1 MANRGKTPIPKTQRE
16 ILNSQLEPYIP
27 PDGAPGFVETGNPNN
42 AGVINRGNQVSFRD
56 DTTKPFSL
64 GIKDIDEAIMYYMEE
79 VIQPTVIQNGA
90 VQQVPFI
97 YGSPERWKQVQ
108 KDGYYRDKK
117 GKIMLPL
124 ITFKRN
130 NIEKVRT
137 VANKLDANNPHNVS
151 IFQKSYST
159 KNAYDNFAVINNQRP
174 VKVNYAVVVP
184 DYVNMTYDFIIAT
197 YYVEQLNKI
206 IEAINYASD
215 SYWGN
220 PERFQFRARIDS
232 YATPVQV
239 EQKGERSVQATFTLK
254 LYGYLVPDTVQK
266 QLSKLNKKF
275 NTPTKLIFNMET
287 VQNLETFNKNN
298 NRVDNTPPSINSDNN
313 PTSFTEDPTPQ

>member
-1 MANRGKTPIPKTQRE
+1 MADKGKTPTPKTQRE
-16 ILNSQLEPYIP
+16 ISISQQQPYNP
-27 PDGAPGFVETGNPNN
+27 PPGAMGFAETGNPNP
-42 AGVINRGNQVSFRD
+42 ISTFNRGEQVSFRD

-64 GIKDIDEAIMYYMEE
+64 GFKEIDEAIAYYMDN
-79 VIQPTVIQNGA
+79 IIKPTVIQNGV
-90 VQQVPFI
+90 VQNVPFI

-130 NIEKVRT
+130 NIEKIRSVT
-137 VANKLDANNPHNVS
+137 NKLDANHPNNVAVWT
-151 IFQKSYST
+151 KSYSQ
-159 KNAYDNFAVINNQRP
+159 KNAYDNFDILNNRRP
-174 VKVNYAVVVP
+174 EKVNYAVVVP
-184 DYVNMTYDFIIAT
+184 DYVNITYDFIIST

-220 PERFQFRARIDS
+220 PERFQFRARIDNFS
-232 YATPVQV
+232 TPV
-239 EQKGERSVQATFTLK
+239 EIPTNGERVVKSTFSLK

-266 QLSKLNKKF
+266 QLSSLKKF
-275 NTPTKLIFNMET
+275 NSKTKIIFNMET
-287 VQNLETFNKNN
+287 TSNLEGIN
-298 NRVDNTPPSINSDNN
+298 NTPPQPNPRTQIESDNSF
-313 PTSFTEDPTPQ
+313 TSFTEPFI

>member
-1 MANRGKTPIPKTQRE
+1 MADKGKTPTPKTQRE
-16 ILNSQLEPYIP
+16 ISISQQQPYNP
-27 PDGAPGFVETGNPNN
+27 PQGAMGFAETGNPNP
-42 AGVINRGNQVSFRD
+42 VSTFNRGEQVSFRD

-64 GIKDIDEAIMYYMEE
+64 GFKEIDEAIAYYMDN
-79 VIQPTVIQNGA
+79 IIKPTVIQNGV
-90 VQQVPFI
+90 VQNVPFI

-130 NIEKVRT
+130 NIEKIRSVT
-137 VANKLDANNPHNVS
+137 NKLDANHPNNVAVWT
-151 IFQKSYST
+151 KSYSQ
-159 KNAYDNFAVINNQRP
+159 KNAYDNFDILNNRRP
-174 VKVNYAVVVP
+174 EKVNYAVVVP
-184 DYVNMTYDFIIAT
+184 DYVNITYDFIIST

-232 YATPVQV
+232 FSTPV
-239 EQKGERSVQATFTLK
+239 EIPAKGERVVKSTFSLK
-254 LYGYLVPDTVQK
+254 LYGYLVPDTIQK
-266 QLSKLNKKF
+266 QLSSLKKF
-275 NTPTKLIFNMET
+275 NSKTKIIFNMET
-287 VQNLETFNKNN
+287 TSNLEGIN
-298 NRVDNTPPSINSDNN
+298 NTPPQPNPRTQIESDNN
-313 PTSFTEDPTPQ
+313 FTSFIEPSK